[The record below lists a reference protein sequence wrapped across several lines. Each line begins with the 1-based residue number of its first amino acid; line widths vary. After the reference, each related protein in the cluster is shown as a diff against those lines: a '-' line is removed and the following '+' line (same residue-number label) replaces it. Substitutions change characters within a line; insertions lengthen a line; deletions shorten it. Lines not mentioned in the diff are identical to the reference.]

1 MRTEDD
7 GESDGDTDVTSEVS
21 KKEFARMDEC
31 QAWQGSGDRVSGASM
46 SVHQHVPCS
55 PVGSLTDLWLNFSA
69 ERAWRM

>member
-7 GESDGDTDVTSEVS
+7 GDAAVTSEVS
-21 KKEFARMDEC
+21 KKEFAGMDEC
-31 QAWQGSGDRVSGASM
+31 QGQRRPGDRVSGASM

-55 PVGSLTDLWLNFSA
+55 PVDSLTDLWLNFSA